1 MQESKSL
8 TIQSL
13 RNSLK
18 SNIKGN
24 ILDIFVIGS
33 FLKNK
38 LSPRDIDIIVLFKE
52 KNMKSVEEDLYNIK
66 EKLNLSRELHLEP
79 LFIDNLLKEK
89 IFFTILHEGFSIKEG
104 KFISELTKLN
114 SFVIFY
120 YNLKNL
126 SKLDKVKFAQA
137 IYGRKKNG
145 LLSQE
150 KGISLG
156 PMSFMV
162 PVSREEIFKEFM
174 KKWKINFERKR
185 VFVSD

>member
-1 MQESKSL
+1 MQKS
-8 TIQSL
+8 QYQ
-13 RNSLK
+13 RFNKLK
-18 SNIKGN
+18 NNLKGEIRGN

-38 LSPRDIDIIVLFKE
+38 ISPRDIDLIVLFKE
-52 KNMKSVEEDLYNIK
+52 KDMKDAEEKLYEIK
-66 EKLNLSRELHLEP
+66 EKLNFIKPIHMEP
-79 LFIDNLLKEK
+79 LFLGNMFKER
-89 IFFTILHEGFSIKEG
+89 IFLTILHEGFSIKEG
-104 KFISELTKLN
+104 KFVFELIKIG

-120 YNLKNL
+120 YNLRNL

-137 IYGRKKNG
+137 IYGRKKDG
-145 LLSQE
+145 LLYQE
-150 KGISLG
+150 RGISLG

-174 KKWKINFERKR
+174 KKWKITFERKR